1 MSKNQKKLQLT
12 GIIPNDV
19 NSNIH
24 PNNIQ
29 APQNE
34 EDSKKGEANPHIQIH
49 QISTS
54 GNSPEQNSPSE
65 NPNIIINSE
74 NKINMEVEQE
84 VQEIPI
90 LSFGKEYFKET
101 WKNLLLGEKKFYP
114 KINCNYMSSQNDI
127 NQTMRAVL
135 IDWIIE
141 VHSKYCLKEKTL
153 FHSIFIIDTYL
164 SQNTIDRHH
173 LQLLGLAALLIA
185 CKQSEIYFP
194 NLQDFS
200 DLSDHAY
207 TKKEINEMEIKVMQH
222 LNFDILA
229 STVEEFYGLLAEF
242 CEFTEK
248 QRYFGEYF
256 LNASLNDYSL
266 LKYRPSLI
274 AVACCYMVIKY
285 FNLDGAYSLLDLTF
299 LGVTQEE
306 LKSCVDDLINCMKNL
321 SNSFLMATKNK
332 YLSGKYLRV
341 AEICLGNGWI
351 AIITNN

>member
-12 GIIPNDV
+12 GITPNNV
-19 NSNIH
+19 NSNIY

-34 EDSKKGEANPHIQIH
+34 EDSKKEEANPHIQIH

-54 GNSPEQNSPSE
+54 GNSPEKNSPSE
-65 NPNIIINSE
+65 NKNNIINSE
-74 NKINMEVEQE
+74 NKIDMEVEQE

-127 NQTMRAVL
+127 NQTMRAIL

-207 TKKEINEMEIKVMQH
+207 TKKEINEMEIKVMQDF
-222 LNFDILA
+222 NFDILSPTA
-229 STVEEFYGLLAEF
+229 EEFYELIAESSK
-242 CEFTEK
+242 FTKK
-248 QRYFGEYF
+248 QRNFGEYF
-256 LNASLNDYSL
+256 LVASLSDYSL
-266 LKYRPSLI
+266 LKYRPSII
-274 AVACCYMVIKY
+274 AVSCYYIVNK
-285 FNLDGAYSLLDLTF
+285 FFDLNEVNSLLNQPF
-299 LGVTQEE
+299 LGANPEE
-306 LKSCVDDLINCMKNL
+306 VKVCVSDLCNCVKNL
-321 SNSFLMATKNK
+321 SNSNLEATKKK
-332 YLSGKYLRV
+332 YPEI
-341 AEICLGNGWI
+341 AEMCKGDDWI
-351 AIITNN
+351 IKINSS